1 MLGGYRNTM
10 TMVITGLDVEA
21 KAEHAT
27 QPAVRTARRARQF
40 EEADVRLLRFDR
52 PDAPANELATAHLRV
67 TVKDQD
73 ERKVGRAFS
82 DAITELALAGY
93 AGFHTTTP
101 PAGASAYGIYW
112 PALVPRRMV
121 TEHVHLPDG
130 STMAVRPYN

>member
-1 MLGGYRNTM
+1 G
-10 TMVITGLDVEA
+10 
-21 KAEHAT
+21 
-27 QPAVRTARRARQF
+27 PAQF

-82 DAITELALAGY
+82 DAITELALSGY

-101 PAGASAYGIYW
+101 PAGASAYGVYW
-112 PALVPRRMV
+112 PALVPASAV
-121 TEHVHLPDG
+121 TQRLHLPDRAPELIPHTPPG
-130 STMAVRPYN
+130 PRTSLTATRPGADGPEPAG